1 MDDEQEHREEA
12 AGQED
17 GTGDET
23 PVLPEE
29 ESVRLTARVAEL
41 EKTVAEKDAEIS
53 ILRQNGLEL
62 EERYRALG
70 ESYGGAVAGFR
81 TMVVRT
87 NPEIPEEM
95 VNGETIEEVNES
107 LDKAK
112 ALVGRVRQE
121 LEASISRA
129 RVPAGAPERAAP
141 DLSALSP
148 GDKIRYALGGNE

>member
-1 MDDEQEHREEA
+1 MDEEQEHGEEA
-12 AGQED
+12 AGQEG
-17 GTGDET
+17 GTGET

-148 GDKIRYALGGNE
+148 GEKIRYALGGNE

>member
-12 AGQED
+12 TSRESEVG
-17 GTGDET
+17 GET
-23 PVLPEE
+23 PGSPEE
-29 ESVRLTARVAEL
+29 ESARLTARVAEL
-41 EKTVAEKDAEIS
+41 EKTLAEKDAEIS
-53 ILRQNGLEL
+53 VLRQTGLEL
-62 EERYRALG
+62 DEKYRALG

-95 VNGETIEEVNES
+95 VHGETVEEVNDS
-107 LDKAK
+107 LEKAK
-112 ALVGRVRQE
+112 ALVSRVRQE
-121 LEASISRA
+121 MEASIARA

-148 GDKIRYALGGNE
+148 GEKIRYALGGNE